1 MEIDGARTLVAGAT
15 GVLGSALAAALR
27 REGARVAVAGRSE
40 RIADDPQAFPFDALD
55 LDRCAAVVDAAAD
68 ALGGLDLLVVAF
80 GVAAFG
86 PAVDEDDALVEELLT
101 VNTMAPMAMVRAALR
116 RMERGATV
124 TVLSAILA
132 DVPTAGMAAYTASKC
147 ALSGWLTALRLEQ
160 RSAANCA
167 TTCERASSPAAS
179 RRRRAASCA
188 ARSRPRR

>member
-40 RIADDPQAFPFDALD
+40 RIADDPQAFHFDALD

-86 PAVDEDDALVEELLT
+86 RPG
-101 VNTMAPMAMVRAALR
+101 RAS
-116 RMERGATV
+116 TSWSV
-124 TVLSAILA
+124 WSS
-132 DVPTAGMAAYTASKC
+132 TAS
-147 ALSGWLTALRLEQ
+147 G
-160 RSAANCA
+160 
-167 TTCERASSPAAS
+167 PGAAS
-179 RRRRAASCA
+179 
-188 ARSRPRR
+188 

>member
-15 GVLGSALAAALR
+15 GVLGSALASALR

-40 RIADDPQAFPFDALD
+40 RTADDPQSFPFDALD
-55 LDRCAAVVDAAAD
+55 LERCAAVVDAAAD

-80 GVAAFG
+80 GAAAFG

-132 DVPTAGMAAYTASKC
+132 DVPTAGMAAPT
-147 ALSGWLTALRLEQ
+147 R
-160 RSAANCA
+160 
-167 TTCERASSPAAS
+167 RASARCRDGS
-179 RRRRAASCA
+179 RRCGWSSGRRA
-188 ARSRPRR
+188 

>member
-1 MEIDGARTLVAGAT
+1 
-15 GVLGSALAAALR
+15 
-27 REGARVAVAGRSE
+27 VAVASRSE
-40 RIADDPQAFPFDALD
+40 RIADDPQAFHFDALD

-101 VNTMAPMAMVRAALR
+101 VNTMAPMAMVRAALG

-147 ALSGWLTALRLEQ
+147 ALSGWLTALRWSSGRRARRCSTCGRRTSRPGSAGG
-160 RSAANCA
+160 RSGA
-167 TTCERASSPAAS
+167 
-179 RRRRAASCA
+179 RRRR
-188 ARSRPRR
+188 